1 MCGRLPMD
9 YTTFVQ
15 LIANVGFPIACCIAL
30 FITLKNSD
38 KNHKEEM
45 LKMTQALEKTTFLL
59 RIYDHINTA
68 CSLVFLAS
76 SPHTSNRT

>member
-1 MCGRLPMD
+1 MD

-45 LKMTQALEKTTFLL
+45 LKMTQALEN
-59 RIYDHINTA
+59 NTNA
-68 CSLVFLAS
+68 IREL
-76 SPHTSNRT
+76 SNKIDKER